1 VTLGEMVGR
10 MAKSLFL
17 FRKYWVE
24 MYAQDKERF
33 PLVVSEAEWVEQFEA
48 WCESCDDETS

>member
-1 VTLGEMVGR
+1 MTLGEMVGR